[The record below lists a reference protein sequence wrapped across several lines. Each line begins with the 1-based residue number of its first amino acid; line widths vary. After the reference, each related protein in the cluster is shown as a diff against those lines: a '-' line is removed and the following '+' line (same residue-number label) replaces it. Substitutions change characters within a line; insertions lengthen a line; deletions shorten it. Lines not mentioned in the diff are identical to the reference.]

1 MHCLWVQS
9 VYRLSRMRTA
19 ELLTFVVG
27 ALGACLRERGEAPAT
42 VTAVITVCA
51 SASSERVWFQA
62 AVVSR

>member
-1 MHCLWVQS
+1 
-9 VYRLSRMRTA
+9 MRTA